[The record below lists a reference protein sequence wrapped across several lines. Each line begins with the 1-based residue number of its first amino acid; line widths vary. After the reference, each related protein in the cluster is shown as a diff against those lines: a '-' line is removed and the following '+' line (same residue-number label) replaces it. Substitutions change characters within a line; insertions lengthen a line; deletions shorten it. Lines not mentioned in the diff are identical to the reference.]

1 MCVSREMPRL
11 RCGHIPNITRSIPNA
26 RERRGPKLKV
36 KITLDDLKA
45 ILQQYYPTISHKTAG
60 RIIRDI
66 EIQSE
71 INQKDEK

>member
-26 RERRGPKLKV
+26 RERRGRKMKL

>member
-1 MCVSREMPRL
+1 M
-11 RCGHIPNITRSIPNA
+11 
-26 RERRGPKLKV
+26 KL

-45 ILQQYYPTISHKTAG
+45 ILQQYYPTISHKTAS

-71 INQKDEK
+71 LNQKDEN